1 MVIDRLP
8 VIDAACML
16 ECVVRAYL
24 VLVRVALHR
33 GNVERAYALLDQAE
47 MLGKSRRWG
56 RLVAR
61 MGLERVR
68 INLAEQRLAQAEIG
82 VRHLADLAAAS
93 PVTTRCAWSDIHD
106 AAALARAHVLAAQ
119 GEHAETAVILR
130 NLHQAALAT
139 QQDEIAMGLAIHLAA
154 AHWQAGAAS
163 EAVELCHQAVIAAG
177 PAGRSQPF
185 RDADAAILAVLRRL
199 REGMQ
204 HAAEG
209 VGFIDTLIGNSQ
221 HPVAA
226 MADSEKLSP
235 REQSVLALLVDG
247 QSNKD
252 IARTLSIAPETVK
265 SHVKGI
271 FFKLGVINRAQA
283 VSRALSLGLVN
294 AG

>member
-1 MVIDRLP
+1 MTD
-8 VIDAACML
+8 DAF
-16 ECVVRAYL
+16 
-24 VLVRVALHR
+24 
-33 GNVERAYALLDQAE
+33 D
-47 MLGKSRRWG
+47 
-56 RLVAR
+56 
-61 MGLERVR
+61 
-68 INLAEQRLAQAEIG
+68 
-82 VRHLADLAAAS
+82 
-93 PVTTRCAWSDIHD
+93 D
-106 AAALARAHVLAAQ
+106 A
-119 GEHAETAVILR
+119 T
-130 NLHQAALAT
+130 
-139 QQDEIAMGLAIHLAA
+139 
-154 AHWQAGAAS
+154 
-163 EAVELCHQAVIAAG
+163 
-177 PAGRSQPF
+177 F
-185 RDADAAILAVLRRL
+185 LRRL